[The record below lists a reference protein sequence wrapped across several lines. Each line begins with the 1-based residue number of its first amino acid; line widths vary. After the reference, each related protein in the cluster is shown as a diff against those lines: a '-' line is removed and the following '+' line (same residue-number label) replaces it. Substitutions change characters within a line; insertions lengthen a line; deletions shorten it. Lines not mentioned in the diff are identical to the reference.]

1 MNLKG
6 LGKMGIDKMMVR
18 YKDKDPKVNLVLVD
32 LVNKINKI
40 LDYLNDNDIDHPDQY
55 VKVGS
60 GGTPDYLSST
70 YFQRDS
76 SNHITLIT
84 SLTTSYSRRELW
96 FMGG

>member
-1 MNLKG
+1 MSIEKLGLKY
-6 LGKMGIDKMMVR
+6 R
-18 YKDKDPKVNLVLVD
+18 DKDPKVNIVLED
-32 LVNKINKI
+32 IKGKINRI

>member
-1 MNLKG
+1 MSIEKLGLKY
-6 LGKMGIDKMMVR
+6 R
-18 YKDKDPKVNLVLVD
+18 DKDPKVNIVLED
-32 LVNKINKI
+32 IKGKINKI
-40 LDYLNDNDIDHPDQY
+40 LDYLNDNDIGHPDQY